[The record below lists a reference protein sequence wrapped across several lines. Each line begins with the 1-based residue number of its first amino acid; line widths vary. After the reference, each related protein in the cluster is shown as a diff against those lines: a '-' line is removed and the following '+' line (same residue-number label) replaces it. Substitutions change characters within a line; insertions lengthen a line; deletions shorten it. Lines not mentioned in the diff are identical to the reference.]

1 MKFKKI
7 VGFGDSWMFGDE
19 LLDAEYA
26 KTNNLAHAG
35 DTQNIPYRESHC
47 FLGLLGKHYDVP
59 TENFGIPGG
68 SLQSTIWTFLKWF
81 STATAPQDVLI
92 LIGLTEADRFSL
104 WDPAGIN
111 EQRKMVHSTWAE
123 HGADEVPVDF
133 RPLLKQQIV
142 LTVCDQ
148 LRELNYYQTTLM
160 FDGVASRNN
169 LKLLQFN
176 IADSPIK
183 LPNVPTLLDQ
193 EFSLTRW
200 FVQEIQADYGRKYIH
215 QNGHPNEIGH
225 VLIRDRL
232 ISQIDS
238 CTMYEC

>member
-1 MKFKKI
+1 MKFSKI

-19 LLDAEYA
+19 LLDSEYA
-26 KTNNLAHAG
+26 KTNNLANSA

-47 FLGLLGKHYDVP
+47 FLGLLGKHYNVP

-81 STATAPQDVLI
+81 TTAESPQDALI

-104 WDPAGIN
+104 WDPNAIN
-111 EQRKMVHSTWAE
+111 EKRRMIHSTWAE
-123 HGADEVPVDF
+123 IGATEVPVEF
-133 RPLLKQQIV
+133 RPLFKQHIA
-142 LTVCDQ
+142 LTTCDQ
-148 LRELNYYQTTLM
+148 LRELNYYQTALM

-176 IADSPIK
+176 VAASPIN
-183 LPNVPTLLDQ
+183 LSNVPTLLEQ

-200 FVQEIQADYGRKYIH
+200 FVQEIQADHGRKYIH
-215 QNGHPNEIGH
+215 PYGHPNEIGH
-225 VLIRDRL
+225 ILIRDRL
-232 ISQIDS
+232 ILQIDS
-238 CTMYEC
+238 CTLYEC

>member
-7 VGFGDSWMFGDE
+7 VGFGDSWVFGDE

-26 KTNNLAHAG
+26 KTNNLAHPG
-35 DTQNIPYRESHC
+35 DIQNIPYRESHC
-47 FLGLLGKHYDVP
+47 FLGLLGKHYNVP

-68 SLQSTIWTFLKWF
+68 SLQSTVWTFLKWF
-81 STATAPQDVLI
+81 GTADTTEDALI

-104 WDPAGIN
+104 WDPMGSSEA
-111 EQRKMVHSTWAE
+111 RKMVHSTWAE
-123 HGADEVPVDF
+123 FGASEVPVDF
-133 RPLLKQQIV
+133 RPLLKQQIA

-148 LRELNYYQTTLM
+148 LRELNYYQTALL

-176 IADSPIK
+176 VADGPIK
-183 LPNVPTLLDQ
+183 LTNVPTLLEQ
-193 EFSLTRW
+193 EFSLTKW
-200 FVQEIQADYGRKYIH
+200 FVQELQADHGRKFIH
-215 QNGHPNEIGH
+215 ERGHPNELGH
-225 VLIRDRL
+225 VLIKDRL